1 MSKTAQ
7 AVKRKDNS
15 IITTSIGINADTYDR
30 AQRYMISEYKR
41 TGKRVFLKDL
51 VSPALDLYIVTLGEG
66 GGV

>member
-1 MSKTAQ
+1 MSKQ
-7 AVKRKDNS
+7 AAKQKDNS

-30 AQRYMISEYKR
+30 VQRYMISEYKK

>member
-1 MSKTAQ
+1 MSKQ
-7 AVKRKDNS
+7 ATKPKDNS

-30 AQRYMISEYKR
+30 VQRFMISEYKK

-66 GGV
+66 GNT